1 MLNSTSNTPTSGKYA
16 PLTLRTIAAI
26 TSATSAAAAYPA
38 AANLFGMFPGG
49 VMVASSAAAIY
60 AGWHVVATS
69 DNTDNRIV
77 SGVTAALFAGV
88 MTVGI
93 HSSGELKTATH
104 ATSAAEQADTL
115 YMNQESTRMA
125 TLATVAAELR
135 ATQKSKYPAEYA
147 ALQAQVDKLSTP
159 TVRTATA
166 SQEATAT
173 SEGVYP
179 WVVAG
184 LLEVVSPAL
193 LLLAGMFTR
202 RDTIDTPRAR
212 TGHATKK
219 PGTLPDTQTLKA
231 SCEAVDTLDT
241 LDTGENGSETYRYA
255 EPYETALTGIR
266 NRSVSTTGAGNVT
279 RQAVQDYAKCTKQD
293 AMYAMGLAVQEG
305 YLEKSGDGAN
315 TRYRYAKQPLRVIK

>member
-1 MLNSTSNTPTSGKYA
+1 MSKYA

-38 AANLFGMFPGG
+38 AANLFGALPGG

-60 AGWHVVATS
+60 AGWHIVATS
-69 DNTDNRIV
+69 ENTDHRIV

-93 HSSGELKTATH
+93 HSSGQLKTATT
-104 ATSAAEQADTL
+104 ATSAATEADTL

-166 SQEATAT
+166 TQEATAST
-173 SEGVYP
+173 GSIQQWIAASVFEIVT
-179 WVVAG
+179 
-184 LLEVVSPAL
+184 PAL
-193 LLLAGMFTR
+193 LLLAGMFSHR
-202 RDTIDTPRAR
+202 KQRD
-212 TGHATKK
+212 
-219 PGTLPDTQTLKA
+219 
-231 SCEAVDTLDT
+231 
-241 LDTGENGSETYRYA
+241 N
-255 EPYETALTGIR
+255 TALTPVNSALTQEKQEVAIPALTDAPTALTADNTALTDPLTALTR
-266 NRSVSTTGAGNVT
+266 RSIAPTNDGFITAKQVISATNCTD
-279 RQAVQDYAKCTKQD
+279 RQARDAIKQATD
-293 AMYAMGLAVQEG
+293 DGI
-305 YLEKSGDGAN
+305 LESAGTGNA
-315 TRYRYAKQPLRVIK
+315 TRYRYAKQTLRVIK

>member
-1 MLNSTSNTPTSGKYA
+1 MSKYA

-38 AANLFGMFPGG
+38 AANLFGMLPGG

-60 AGWHVVATS
+60 AGWHIVATS
-69 DNTDNRIV
+69 DNTDHRIV

-147 ALQAQVDKLSTP
+147 ALQAQVDKLSAP

-166 SQEATAT
+166 SQEATAST
-173 SEGVYP
+173 GSIYP

-202 RDTIDTPRAR
+202 RDTMDTPRAR
-212 TGHATKK
+212 TEHATKK
-219 PGTLPDTQTLKA
+219 PDTLPDTLPDTQTLKA
-231 SCEAVDTLDT
+231 SCEAVDTLPDT

-266 NRSVSTTGAGNVT
+266 NRSVSTTDAGNVT

-315 TRYRYAKQPLRVIK
+315 TRYRYAKQTLRVIK

>member
-1 MLNSTSNTPTSGKYA
+1 MSKYA
-16 PLTLRTIAAI
+16 PLILRTIAAI

-60 AGWHVVATS
+60 AGWHIVATS
-69 DNTDNRIV
+69 ENTDYRIV

-93 HSSGELKTATH
+93 HSSGQLKTATQ
-104 ATSAAEQADTL
+104 ATSAAEQADIL
-115 YMNQESTRMA
+115 YANQESTRMA

-147 ALQAQVDKLSTP
+147 ALQAQVDKLSRPTPRVETATQAATP
-159 TVRTATA
+159 TTN
-166 SQEATAT
+166 
-173 SEGVYP
+173 GLYP

-202 RDTIDTPRAR
+202 RETLDTPRTRA
-212 TGHATKK
+212 GHATEK
-219 PGTLPDTQTLKA
+219 PDTLPDTKTLKA
-231 SCEAVDTLDT
+231 SCEAVDTLPDT

-266 NRSVSTTGAGNVT
+266 NRSVSTTDAGNVT

-315 TRYRYAKQPLRVIK
+315 TRYRYAKQTLRAVK

>member
-1 MLNSTSNTPTSGKYA
+1 MSKYA

-38 AANLFGMFPGG
+38 AANLFGMLPGG

-104 ATSAAEQADTL
+104 ATIAANEADTL

-166 SQEATAT
+166 SQEATAS

-202 RDTIDTPRAR
+202 RDTMDTPRTR

-219 PGTLPDTQTLKA
+219 PDTLPDTQTLKA
-231 SCEAVDTLDT
+231 SCEAVDTLPDT
-241 LDTGENGSETYRYA
+241 LDTGENDTDTYRYA

-315 TRYRYAKQPLRVIK
+315 TRYRYNNKLRIVK

>member
-1 MLNSTSNTPTSGKYA
+1 MSKYA

-38 AANLFGMFPGG
+38 AANMFGMLPGG

-60 AGWHVVATS
+60 AGWHIVATS
-69 DNTDNRIV
+69 DSTDNRIV

-104 ATSAAEQADTL
+104 AISTATQADTL
-115 YMNQESTRMA
+115 YINQESTRMA

-166 SQEATAT
+166 GQEATAT
-173 SEGVYP
+173 TGSIYP

-202 RDTIDTPRAR
+202 RDTLDTPRTH
-212 TGHATKK
+212 TGHATEK
-219 PGTLPDTQTLKA
+219 PDTQTLKA
-231 SCEAVDTLDT
+231 SCEAVDTLPDT

-266 NRSVSTTGAGNVT
+266 NRSVSTTDAGNVT

-315 TRYRYAKQPLRVIK
+315 TRYRYAKQTLRVIK